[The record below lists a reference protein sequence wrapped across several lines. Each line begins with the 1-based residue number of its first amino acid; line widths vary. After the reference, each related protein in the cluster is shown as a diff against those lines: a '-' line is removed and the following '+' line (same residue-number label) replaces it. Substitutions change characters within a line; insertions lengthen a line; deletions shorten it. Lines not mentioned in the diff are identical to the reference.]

1 MQFGKD
7 NIVNGGY
14 YENKK
19 GRLLNRMLAVLLAAV
34 LTAGMVSNA
43 VQASVL
49 AQEESGTGSVS
60 ANDAEPTEEENGN
73 LQALLERIAALPD
86 VGGAALDAENGGEDA
101 YEEWLAGLYAHGEE
115 ALALQEALEALS
127 EEEQAKI
134 PEDALAKL
142 AAWAEIAGQAAQ
154 GSTVMA
160 ADDNITDNSTTAHI
174 HPVCGASC
182 SHTGAE
188 SHGNV
193 AWTALSQD
201 SFTGG
206 TDGGPKEGSG
216 VKLSMGGNYIL
227 AAGSYYLAENITVDK
242 EIRITD
248 GGGSGTVNLCLG
260 GHTPTSSCTGN
271 ARAVVVPSGSTLSLC
286 DCQGGGKIIGNA
298 RFLLEIKESED
309 GQITSAN
316 LYGGTLEHSG
326 DDSCVC
332 PRQSDAGRHRAKIR
346 QLRH

>member
-216 VKLSMGGNYIL
+216 VKLSMGGKL
-227 AAGSYYLAENITVDK
+227 
-242 EIRITD
+242 
-248 GGGSGTVNLCLG
+248 
-260 GHTPTSSCTGN
+260 
-271 ARAVVVPSGSTLSLC
+271 
-286 DCQGGGKIIGNA
+286 
-298 RFLLEIKESED
+298 
-309 GQITSAN
+309 
-316 LYGGTLEHSG
+316 HSG
-326 DDSCVC
+326 CGQLL
-332 PRQSDAGRHRAKIR
+332 PRRKHHR
-346 QLRH
+346 

>member
-1 MQFGKD
+1 M
-7 NIVNGGY
+7 
-14 YENKK
+14 
-19 GRLLNRMLAVLLAAV
+19 
-34 LTAGMVSNA
+34 
-43 VQASVL
+43 
-49 AQEESGTGSVS
+49 
-60 ANDAEPTEEENGN
+60 
-73 LQALLERIAALPD
+73 
-86 VGGAALDAENGGEDA
+86 DAENGGEDA

-216 VKLSMGGNYIL
+216 VKLSMGGKL
-227 AAGSYYLAENITVDK
+227 
-242 EIRITD
+242 
-248 GGGSGTVNLCLG
+248 
-260 GHTPTSSCTGN
+260 
-271 ARAVVVPSGSTLSLC
+271 
-286 DCQGGGKIIGNA
+286 
-298 RFLLEIKESED
+298 
-309 GQITSAN
+309 
-316 LYGGTLEHSG
+316 HSG
-326 DDSCVC
+326 CGQLL
-332 PRQSDAGRHRAKIR
+332 PRRKHHR
-346 QLRH
+346 